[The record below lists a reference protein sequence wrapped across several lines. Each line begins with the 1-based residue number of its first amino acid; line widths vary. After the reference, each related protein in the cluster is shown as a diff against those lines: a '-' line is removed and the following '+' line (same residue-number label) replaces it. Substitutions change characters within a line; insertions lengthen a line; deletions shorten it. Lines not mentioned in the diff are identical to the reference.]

1 MGELNEGTIER
12 SIEGAGDSVPGENVV
27 EVSQGGQGGQPGRS
41 AREVSQGGQPGRSAR
56 EVRRLGVC
64 RSRSRMRMT
73 LHIRLL

>member
-41 AREVSQGGQPGRSAR
+41 AREV
-56 EVRRLGVC
+56 RRLGVC